1 MKHPLGAALRNG
13 RVASLLIVLL
23 AQRVAGLDCDPGSFA
38 ATPTECA
45 GCTAGTM
52 ALGFGNTAC
61 VDIPN
66 DLEAA
71 IVANALAQCKI
82 ACDVTYTTDTYM
94 CDLYTFVSSG
104 GFSCKCHGFTF
115 TSPAHAT
122 TKAMKCKAFCDD
134 VKGMAVASTTPAEL
148 ARVEADYRGDAPSG
162 LACSDCVQCN
172 GILVQLSGPSTM
184 CGGCRTSTPIH
195 TPLRDQ
201 KCKSQCAFA
210 VNNVIGKMCPAG
222 QRAAYKANDVL
233 VDSTKPCTLCE
244 AGKAKGVRGFQGSC
258 ADCPPGRITTTPA
271 GSSVC
276 GPYQCLPGETRQ
288 LDAVTGEKL
297 DVCDPC
303 PEGFGCNGIVDT
315 QCVAMEYAAG
325 GSVSCTT
332 CPDAKY
338 STTVGASECKICE
351 KGSKCI
357 GAVKTECGETT
368 YAEAGAVSCLTC
380 ADSKY
385 STAVGASAC
394 KTCEEGSKCLGGIK
408 TECAAAKYAEAGAV
422 RCLTCGECC
431 FSFPN
436 MTGFL

>member
-104 GFSCKCHGFTF
+104 GFHCTCSGFTL
-115 TSPAHAT
+115 TSPAHPE

-184 CGGCRTSTPIH
+184 CGGCRPLPRY
-195 TPLRDQ
+195 TPLYVVR
-201 KCKSQCAFA
+201 SANLSVPSPSTMSSGRCALRGNEQHTKPTTCSSTRPSRARCAKRGRPRECVVSKGA
-210 VNNVIGKMCPAG
+210 VQIVRQVESRRL
-222 QRAAYKANDVL
+222 QRARLFVVL
-233 VDSTKPCTLCE
+233 TS
-244 AGKAKGVRGFQGSC
+244 ASQAR
-258 ADCPPGRITTTPA
+258 R
-271 GSSVC
+271 GSS
-276 GPYQCLPGETRQ
+276 
-288 LDAVTGEKL
+288 
-297 DVCDPC
+297 
-303 PEGFGCNGIVDT
+303 T
-315 QCVAMEYAAG
+315 Q
-325 GSVSCTT
+325 
-332 CPDAKY
+332 
-338 STTVGASECKICE
+338 
-351 KGSKCI
+351 
-357 GAVKTECGETT
+357 
-368 YAEAGAVSCLTC
+368 
-380 ADSKY
+380 
-385 STAVGASAC
+385 
-394 KTCEEGSKCLGGIK
+394 
-408 TECAAAKYAEAGAV
+408 
-422 RCLTCGECC
+422 
-431 FSFPN
+431 
-436 MTGFL
+436 

>member
-104 GFSCKCHGFTF
+104 GFHCTCSGFTL
-115 TSPAHAT
+115 TSPAHPE

-172 GILVQLSGPSTM
+172 GILVQLSGQSQ
-184 CGGCRTSTPIH
+184 RRARR
-195 TPLRDQ
+195 LDQ
-201 KCKSQCAFA
+201 A
-210 VNNVIGKMCPAG
+210 VHA
-222 QRAAYKANDVL
+222 
-233 VDSTKPCTLCE
+233 
-244 AGKAKGVRGFQGSC
+244 VRSGEGQGSAWFPRELC
-258 ADCPPGRITTTPA
+258 RLSARSNHDDSSGLVCLWSLPVPPRRDEAARRSDGR
-271 GSSVC
+271 
-276 GPYQCLPGETRQ
+276 
-288 LDAVTGEKL
+288 
-297 DVCDPC
+297 
-303 PEGFGCNGIVDT
+303 
-315 QCVAMEYAAG
+315 
-325 GSVSCTT
+325 
-332 CPDAKY
+332 
-338 STTVGASECKICE
+338 
-351 KGSKCI
+351 
-357 GAVKTECGETT
+357 
-368 YAEAGAVSCLTC
+368 EA
-380 ADSKY
+380 
-385 STAVGASAC
+385 
-394 KTCEEGSKCLGGIK
+394 
-408 TECAAAKYAEAGAV
+408 
-422 RCLTCGECC
+422 RC
-431 FSFPN
+431 
-436 MTGFL
+436 M